1 MGLGGDLFLRG
12 GGLWY
17 GRCVWSLWERK
28 LQQDQYI
35 LYADFQRSVT
45 CVRGNESSGGYLSY
59 YGFDMN
65 LAPGPCRM
73 WWMHYLIFLSLL
85 TLKGNS
91 QPICVCV
98 CECVCLCMHVYPH
111 ASVCACVCMWAC
123 LWSWPLRFYLILLKC
138 TCRSERHCQVDFHCS
153 NLGAIMG
160 VYEHTHAH
168 KRTNTHTHTHSLKLY
183 TQSQVARRKTLSA

>member
-1 MGLGGDLFLRG
+1 MGLGGELFLCG

-28 LQQDQYI
+28 LLQDQYI

-45 CVRGNESSGGYLSY
+45 CVGGNESSGGYLSY

-85 TLKGNS
+85 TLKGNAHQFVFVCVFMHACVYAS
-91 QPICVCV
+91 IRVCVCV
-98 CECVCLCMHVYPH
+98 CVCVYECVFLLVCRHEGMFQSVSLCVRACISSLCVYLLP
-111 ASVCACVCMWAC
+111 SCV
-123 LWSWPLRFYLILLKC
+123 
-138 TCRSERHCQVDFHCS
+138 
-153 NLGAIMG
+153 
-160 VYEHTHAH
+160 
-168 KRTNTHTHTHSLKLY
+168 
-183 TQSQVARRKTLSA
+183 